1 MAGRPTAPER
11 LIATLLAN
19 PFTVPA
25 REHAEAAAELAEH
38 DVADAQRWTERAADP
53 TQRHR
58 AVLAVMHAR
67 ALRAPEIP
75 VEVATVI
82 RRRCAMDWPRDARIR
97 AYCEY
102 QQLDAWYQL
111 NRGMGVPAAPGERW
125 QLSAFDGSTHRFF
138 VLAEPVDSLERCVAE
153 KLQVESRY
161 PDVTLRCHQLP

>member
-1 MAGRPTAPER
+1 V
-11 LIATLLAN
+11 LAS
-19 PFTVPA
+19 VPVGGGARAQPPADARALCA
-25 REHAEAAAELAEH
+25 REWPTDYRMQAYCIERQRLGTREL
-38 DVADAQRWTERAADP
+38 
-53 TQRHR
+53 
-58 AVLAVMHAR
+58 
-67 ALRAPEIP
+67 LRAPEIP